1 MKRSTERR
9 ARMMEWTFLL
19 TPLAILAV
27 LLLFR
32 FVGCDSIVGIDELH
46 GTDYPGTVAADHPV
60 SYWRL
65 HEEHSAEP
73 SPGPT
78 APNTPVSGGTAKDET
93 GANDGIYKA
102 VIVQSLPQLP
112 DSPSAPGSL
121 MLEAAGLLGTAA
133 GTGTSL
139 SIDGG
144 YVEVPFSSSLSLQSF
159 TIEAMVFPEWDLSE
173 MGLYRAVITLNMVG
187 LTPGSNKAFG
197 FGLFAGPND
206 PAAPSGPDVWQIW
219 LADGTNFT
227 QLKDPSRSLWT
238 SRRPT
243 MSLSRMTTQ
252 ARSSTCTFMFRDS
265 IW

>member
-19 TPLAILAV
+19 TPLAVLAV

-102 VIVQSLPQLP
+102 VIVQPLPQLP
-112 DSPSAPGSL
+112 DSPSAPQPPGSPSL
-121 MLEAAGLLGTAA
+121 TLEAPGLLELSGQQS
-133 GTGTSL
+133 TSL
-139 SIDGG
+139 QVDGG
-144 YVEVPFSSSLSLQSF
+144 YVE
-159 TIEAMVFPEWDLSE
+159 
-173 MGLYRAVITLNMVG
+173 
-187 LTPGSNKAFG
+187 
-197 FGLFAGPND
+197 
-206 PAAPSGPDVWQIW
+206 
-219 LADGTNFT
+219 
-227 QLKDPSRSLWT
+227 
-238 SRRPT
+238 
-243 MSLSRMTTQ
+243 
-252 ARSSTCTFMFRDS
+252 
-265 IW
+265 